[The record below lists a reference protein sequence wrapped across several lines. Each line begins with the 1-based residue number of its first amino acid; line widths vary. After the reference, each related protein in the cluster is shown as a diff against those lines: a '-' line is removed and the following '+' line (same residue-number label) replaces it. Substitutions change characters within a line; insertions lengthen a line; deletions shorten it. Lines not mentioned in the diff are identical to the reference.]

1 MKTLFGK
8 AWEKYVRGV
17 VLYVGPDPEGIG
29 GNVYLYY
36 DKDDSAALPTYSNIV
51 PKEDLIN
58 LFKHGEV
65 VIDYGSGGFI
75 RPMGLDIS
83 DNYAGVSYVG
93 EGAGGTLS
101 IKYYYS
107 EGYSE

>member
-17 VLYVGPDPEGIG
+17 VLYVGPDPKGIG
-29 GNVYLYY
+29 GSVYLYY
-36 DKDDSAALPTYSNIV
+36 DKNGSTYSNIV

-58 LFKHGEV
+58 LFEHGEV
-65 VIDYGSGGFI
+65 VIDEGGGYGSI
-75 RPMGLDIS
+75 RPMGLVIS

-93 EGAGGTLS
+93 EGTGGTLS

-107 EGYSE
+107 EGYSG